1 MDNCVKGLKEEEQV
15 LLRAQQIL
23 AREEQRLQRE
33 IAATATATQAPA
45 QQPPVGAVGV
55 GVDKFVQRPASSS
68 E

>member
-33 IAATATATQAPA
+33 IAATATQAPA
-45 QQPPVGAVGV
+45 QQSPVGAVGV